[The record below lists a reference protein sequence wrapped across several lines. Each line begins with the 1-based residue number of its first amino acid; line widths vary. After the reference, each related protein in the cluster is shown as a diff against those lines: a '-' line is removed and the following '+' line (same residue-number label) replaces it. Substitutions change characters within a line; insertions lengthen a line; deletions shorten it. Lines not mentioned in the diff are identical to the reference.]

1 MQEQSDTAIR
11 RQADVKQKNKDTS
24 GRKTQEKGHKLTESI
39 GKKKKSKRQPQQSQ
53 TFANRV

>member
-24 GRKTQEKGHKLTESI
+24 GRKTQEKGHRRTESI
-39 GKKKKSKRQPQQSQ
+39 GKR
-53 TFANRV
+53 T